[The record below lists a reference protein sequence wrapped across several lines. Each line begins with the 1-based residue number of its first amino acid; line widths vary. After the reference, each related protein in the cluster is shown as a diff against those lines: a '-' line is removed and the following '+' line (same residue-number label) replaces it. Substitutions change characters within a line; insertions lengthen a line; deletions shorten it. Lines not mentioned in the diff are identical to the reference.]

1 MANYKYTIS
10 LDGDTSELQKQ
21 LKEVWKQIGSTNA
34 SIGLTID
41 GKDATKQFNDIWAK
55 IEKNMSKGK
64 LNLSDI
70 VSFGNFVTQLDNAD
84 QSIKTLQ
91 SSMGLLVTLAKT
103 LGEAKLGQVFDPV
116 AKKLDTVID
125 KLAAVGQTGGL
136 GSGVGASVE
145 QLDKVVGALDRI
157 ESHLSG
163 IEKAFSDAGDGE
175 EFSPLLR
182 TLKEIEEAI
191 ARVEI
196 AASNIKL
203 DFNLDLGDQVS
214 ERLNQKISQAT
225 TRQLNAYRKLFEAM
239 KSTGK
244 LNKEMIN
251 FYEPDDASPSEL
263 IGMYQGMIKRAE
275 EQYKTGRSNAY
286 KQKLGST
293 YDELKKEIKNSTA
306 QLGRAENKQSKEGIL
321 SDLFGDSKDISVVVE
336 QLDRVIERLDSISKS
351 AIDFTEVFKTKFSLE
366 DPLEDVTSL
375 IERIQTLEEELTKL
389 KARLPE
395 ISVESKME
403 PVTEAPTES
412 GKRKPIKT
420 APTIKNAVV
429 NDSST
434 IEQQNRLQEELKETE
449 NRANKTAEA
458 ESTAMAEVAAN
469 TDKAT
474 ESQERFNEAA
484 RQLPAVVGDGATPS
498 SNENV
503 NAIQDQSE
511 SMELLAQE
519 AETSSDHYEQITV
532 QNFQAIRDIIQ
543 NTDSTL
549 LDYIDHWK
557 ILKQTGNL
565 GDKTFSAKFQ
575 RNDGQTEDWYF
586 SKNDN
591 GTYNKPVRI
600 ATTDYAK
607 LEKVIVS
614 ADNKLRDLED
624 RKAALLKKD
633 PTASLDGINR
643 QIDSQKE
650 YIYLLEQTIEYI
662 KRQNEYLLKGPQI
675 DKAREEAKKQ
685 YELNKSAKDDEAS
698 VANEVKRQAEIT
710 KTNRLLNKQRIAV
723 DSIEKAYNSQL
734 NPDLDRAV
742 KKEED
747 LNELSEK
754 KRRILELIAKLEG
767 QDRNS
772 SNEEDFLKLE
782 RLMADYKQS
791 AKDKLKSNNPTKQDL
806 GQQDLKVSIAQLIGQ
821 YDELIAKA
829 KTYGDEAA
837 DTVTTLEEQRK
848 ILTATNDKGE
858 YTATA
863 TQFNDARD
871 TYKIEKAGLV
881 PLEINQK
888 EAKKVVTDLT
898 QALSRYE
905 ALQTKIAKGNALEG
919 DQKEAEKLLNTIHE
933 LQRSDVLPYQ
943 ELNKSNEKL
952 KQIRENVEEINRKKL
967 TDFSE
972 KSAKKLSAAISKYDY
987 GDSTEAQKL
996 LHKFKN
1002 GPIGRLDQTDSTI
1015 KKYSTLLDEV
1025 IAKLAKSHK
1034 EQEKSLSEEIKLD
1047 NALKKTQVTLDNL
1060 DVPDELKSDFDDLK
1074 KDVDELNRKL
1084 QSQEDKDKNFGL
1096 DDYRAAVKKR
1106 VKKFNDKKSQQSLRN
1121 TAITD
1126 AETKLSNASKDGDYG
1141 SLETKVK
1148 SLIDQLK
1155 NGKVEVK
1162 AFKQE
1167 IASLFS
1173 DYRKEVNKSSSSAK
1187 TMEDTIA
1194 GFNDRISKLSFS
1206 SVLTGE
1212 VEAQKNKLAA
1222 LDQEVREGTKTLDQY
1237 KVEAQQ
1243 IVDTLKD
1250 WSKLG
1255 RSGVG
1260 KTGINTLAEAQTAI
1274 QEYINKVGTLKGAI
1288 KGTDVADAS
1297 GITTWTAQV
1306 VAASGEVQNLAFKW
1320 SESAHT
1326 LITTSSTVRTELTG
1340 VAKAW
1345 DALKKKTSDLIL
1357 YWTANFAN
1365 PYQII
1370 GGIKQIVNVSTEL
1383 DAALTEM
1390 RKVSDESVQSLKDY
1404 QKTTF
1409 ATAKAVGTTAKQIQ
1423 DSTADFMRLGESMK
1437 QAAESS
1443 RVTNLLLNVSE
1454 FDNIDDATQSLISMG
1469 QAYKDLDKI
1478 TIVDKLNEIGNNYAI
1493 STDELATSLQKSA
1506 ATLSLMGNTIDEAAA
1521 LVTTANATIQDADSV
1536 SAGIRTISLRL
1547 VGSSEAENQL
1557 EALGEEVDAFVA
1569 QTESKKQQIIKD
1581 YTAVASNNYK
1591 GFDILDENGN
1601 YKNTYEILLGIAKVY
1616 KEIQEQDKKLG
1627 TNNAVALVE
1636 ELAGKNRSNIASAI
1650 LQDPE
1655 QLEAVKKSSEEAF
1668 GSAEEELSKYL
1679 DSIEGKT
1686 QQFTN
1691 QWQELAATLGD
1702 TDMIKNAISAATSFL
1717 SVITNLV
1724 KNIGGLSAALG
1735 VLGGIGIPQ
1744 IFNLDYVIHN
1754 IRNYLQGSDRS
1765 YCYG

>member
-21 LKEVWKQIGSTNA
+21 LKDIWKQIGSTNA

-351 AIDFTEVFKTKFSLE
+351 AINFTEVFKTKFSLE

-395 ISVESKME
+395 IPVEPKME
-403 PVTEAPTES
+403 PATEAPTES
-412 GKRKPIKT
+412 DKRKPIKT
-420 APTIKNAVV
+420 APTIKNTVV
-429 NDSST
+429 NDVSA
-434 IEQQNRLQEELKETE
+434 IDQQNKLQEELKETE

-458 ESTAMAEVAAN
+458 ESTAMAEVATK

-474 ESQERFNEAA
+474 ESQERFNEAQGRA
-484 RQLPAVVGDGATPS
+484 ATSMANYLDQIDRETHTYDPS
-498 SNENV
+498 
-503 NAIQDQSE
+503 A
-511 SMELLAQE
+511 LKG
-519 AETSSDHYEQITV
+519 
-532 QNFQAIRDIIQ
+532 RDIISQGGLKETYWAKDKDGEYHEKGMFSFVERLKDGQLQ
-543 NTDSTL
+543 NILVKYDEETQQWYENTESLSTAFEKVGSEIISLDDQIAKYEMNRDKQKAANPTYDTSADEKLITLAKDRQAIL
-549 LDYIDHWK
+549 LETLQTYSNEKKYAYEISEFEK
-557 ILKQTGNL
+557 KQLQNQERLNALKQKQSNEL
-565 GDKTFSAKFQ
+565 QAKQ
-575 RNDGQTEDWYF
+575 DT
-586 SKNDN
+586 
-591 GTYNKPVRI
+591 
-600 ATTDYAK
+600 
-607 LEKVIVS
+607 
-614 ADNKLRDLED
+614 
-624 RKAALLKKD
+624 KD
-633 PTASLDGINR
+633 
-643 QIDSQKE
+643 QIKIIS
-650 YIYLLEQTIEYI
+650 
-662 KRQNEYLLKGPQI
+662 
-675 DKAREEAKKQ
+675 
-685 YELNKSAKDDEAS
+685 DER
-698 VANEVKRQAEIT
+698 KRQAEIT
-710 KTNRLLNKQRIAV
+710 KTNRLLNRQKIIAQETERTY
-723 DSIEKAYNSQL
+723 DQKK
-734 NPDLDRAV
+734 NPDLDKSV
-742 KKEED
+742 SNVTDLKELESKKQEILD
-747 LNELSEK
+747 LINKLTDKVRDSSTEK
-754 KRRILELIAKLEG
+754 
-767 QDRNS
+767 
-772 SNEEDFLKLE
+772 DFLKLE
-782 RLMADYKQS
+782 QLMSEYRQM
-791 AKDKLKSNNPTKQDL
+791 AKDKLKSNNPTKQEL

-829 KTYGDEAA
+829 KTYGNEAA

-898 QALSRYE
+898 QALSKYE

-972 KSAKKLSAAISKYDY
+972 KSAKKLSAAISNYDY

-996 LHKFKN
+996 LQKFKN
-1002 GPIGRLDQTDSTI
+1002 GPIGNLDQADSTI

-1025 IAKLAKSHK
+1025 ITKLVKSHK

-1106 VKKFNDKKSQQSLRN
+1106 AKKFNDKKSQQSLRN

-1255 RSGVG
+1255 RSDVG
-1260 KTGINTLAEAQTAI
+1260 KTGINTLAEAKTAI

-1297 GITTWTAQV
+1297 GITTWTAQIV
-1306 VAASGEVQNLAFKW
+1306 TASGEVQNLAFKW
-1320 SESAHT
+1320 SDSAHT
-1326 LITTSSTVRTELTG
+1326 LITTSSTVKTELTG

-1668 GSAEEELSKYL
+1668 GSAEEELNKYL

-1717 SVITNLV
+1717 SVITNLI
-1724 KNIGGLSAALG
+1724 KNVGGLSAALG

-1744 IFNLDYVIHN
+1744 IFNLDYATYN